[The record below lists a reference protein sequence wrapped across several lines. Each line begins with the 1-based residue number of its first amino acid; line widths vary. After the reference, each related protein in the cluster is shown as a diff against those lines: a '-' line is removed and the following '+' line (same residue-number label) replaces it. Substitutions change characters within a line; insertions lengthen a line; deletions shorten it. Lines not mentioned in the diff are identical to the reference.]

1 MMKISISSVAVLL
14 VLQLLACA
22 GAYSPKLHRFGS
34 NPTPFSD
41 DALPPK
47 ASATNAA
54 SPRSASTFLA
64 FQPPGSGASS
74 SSDVSSKSSY
84 RFGHK
89 GMPSA
94 DDVLPRQDTAMSA
107 SKDSNGAKVE
117 APPRPLP
124 DKDMTNIY
132 AQNQVWKQQKL
143 DEDEDFF
150 NKLGATHKPDY
161 MWIGKCNVD

>member
-1 MMKISISSVAVLL
+1 MKIAPFSVAVFL
-14 VLQLLACA
+14 VLLAGA
-22 GAYSPKLHRFGS
+22 GAYSPKSHRFGS
-34 NPTPFSD
+34 KPTPSSD

-47 ASATNAA
+47 VSVTNAA
-54 SPRSASTFLA
+54 SPRSSATFIA
-64 FQPPGSGASS
+64 FQPLGFEVSS

-107 SKDSNGAKVE
+107 AKDPNGAKAE
-117 APPRPLP
+117 APARPFP
-124 DKDMTNIY
+124 DKDMANIY
-132 AQNQVWKQQKL
+132 AQNQAWKQQKL

-150 NKLGATHKPDY
+150 KKLGATHKPDY
-161 MWIGKCNVD
+161 MWIGKCHFD